1 MNTVRQITSIHET
14 ATAKEQLWKDHA
26 KHQKES
32 GLSRIEYCRKH
43 QLSYNQF
50 GYWERK
56 RREEAVSSKLV
67 PIHLNNPTKIAAET
81 VCTLALKNGHELKI
95 HDKALLPML
104 LSLWG

>member
-1 MNTVRQITSIHET
+1 MNTVPQLISIQE
-14 ATAKEQLWKDHA
+14 AETAKEQTWKEHA

-43 QLSYNQF
+43 QLSYTQF

-56 RREEAVSSKLV
+56 CREAESSKLV
-67 PIHLNNPTKIAAET
+67 PIHLNKPTKIATET
-81 VCTLALKNGHELKI
+81 VCTLALKNGHELKV
-95 HDKALLPML
+95 HDKSLLPLL

>member
-1 MNTVRQITSIHET
+1 MNIARRIISTHET
-14 ATAKEQLWKDHA
+14 DTAKERAWKERA

-32 GLSRIEYCRKH
+32 GLSRMEYCRKH
-43 QLSYNQF
+43 QLSYTQF

-56 RREEAVSSKLV
+56 WREEAVSSNLV
-67 PIHLNNPTKIAAET
+67 PIHLNDPGKIAPET

-95 HDKALLPML
+95 HDKTLLPML

>member
-1 MNTVRQITSIHET
+1 MNIVPQIISARET
-14 ATAKEQLWKDHA
+14 DTAKEQIWREHVT
-26 KHQKES
+26 HQKES
-32 GLSRIEYCRKH
+32 GLSRVEYCRKY
-43 QLSYNQF
+43 QLNYHQF

-56 RREEAVSSKLV
+56 YREEVTSSKLV
-67 PIHLNNPTKIAAET
+67 PIHLNKPTKIVPET